1 MVPKAISGF
10 RLRIPKETAVT
21 TVRATGSSV
30 GEQIEVEP
38 DMMPVPPLSE
48 GGNRQW
54 GIPSMLGFWIAEAF
68 GISQYQVASSSVA
81 AGLSPGATIGAVLLG
96 HCKLPR

>member
-1 MVPKAISGF
+1 MTIMDKIPGVQ
-10 RLRIPKETAVT
+10 LRIPRETAVT
-21 TVRATGSSV
+21 TVSVPGSTV
-30 GEQIEVEP
+30 GEQIEAEP
-38 DMMPVPPLSE
+38 DMLPVPPLSE

-68 GISQYQVASSSVA
+68 GISQYQVASSSVS

-96 HCKLPR
+96 HCK